1 MRLAAICSVAE
12 MVFQLAGVQTHTG
25 SPRTVAKNFLVSQN
39 HIQDPGGG
47 GGIGT
52 EKELDNPW
60 IRISQVCHGVQS
72 DCMFMGCSF
81 IEIVTQVLSFCSR
94 M

>member
-1 MRLAAICSVAE
+1 VRLAAICSVAE
-12 MVFQLAGVQTHTG
+12 MGFQLAGVQTHTG

-39 HIQDPGGG
+39 YIQDPGGG
-47 GGIGT
+47 ETGT

-60 IRISQVCHGVQS
+60 IRISQICHGVRS
-72 DCMFMGCSF
+72 GCMSMGCSV
-81 IEIVTQVLSFCSR
+81 IKIVTQVLSFCYR